1 MFEVNGKNVK
11 IDGIWQRSKNDEVE
25 YCFPISLIE
34 KMLRFFSNHNVYND
48 TIIEEGFIF
57 TYLKDSDFPFVTI
70 KYNNDSFEIPSL
82 KMKKI
87 LFDWIKYKTGDL
99 EISYKELYSSAL
111 VLALEHFD
119 KTGLYWT
126 TIDKFFLS
134 VQENLKERGI
144 NIKLNK
150 SYCEITDDFE
160 EGGDCSINL
169 VNYNLEYL
177 KEKYIKGLNPE
188 IIIAMEKSIEIL
200 NE

>member
-11 IDGIWQRSKNDEVE
+11 IDGIWQGSKNDE
-25 YCFPISLIE
+25 YYFPIYLIE
-34 KMLRFFSNHNVYND
+34 KMLRLFSNHNVHND
-48 TIIEEGFIF
+48 TIVEEDFIF

-87 LFDWIKYKTGDL
+87 LFDWTKYKTGDL

-111 VLALEHFD
+111 ILALEHFD
-119 KTGLYWT
+119 KTGLYWS
-126 TIDKFFLS
+126 TIDKFFS
-134 VQENLKERGI
+134 SAQEKLKEREI
-144 NIKLNK
+144 NIKLD
-150 SYCEITDDFE
+150 SSHCEITVDFE

-177 KEKYIKGLNPE
+177 KEKYLEGLNPE
-188 IIIAMEKSIEIL
+188 ILLAMEKSIEIL

>member
-1 MFEVNGKNVK
+1 MFEVNGDNVK

-25 YCFPISLIE
+25 HCFPIPLIE
-34 KMLRFFSNHNVYND
+34 KMLRLFSNHNVYND
-48 TIIEEGFIF
+48 TIVEEDFIF

-87 LFDWIKYKTGDL
+87 LFDWIKYKTGNL

-111 VLALEHFD
+111 ILALEHFD

-126 TIDKFFLS
+126 TIDKFFSS
-134 VQENLKERGI
+134 VQEKLKEREI

-150 SYCEITDDFE
+150 SYCEIIDDFE

-177 KEKYIKGLNPE
+177 KEKYLSNINPE